1 MANLSPS
8 EILYTGDFSVDP
20 YSDQIV
26 HGTLSGSGAESSWQN
41 NNLTLRLAP
50 GITWRS
56 PSLAISPLSYVRLRF
71 RAKLDT
77 NILLP
82 PIGIQVYNKNNLT
95 FKSINPSASWNLDP
109 LNAGPSGG
117 DLIAG
122 DNTSLINLSSQWSEQ
137 VFYSRVQSNAE
148 QIAIQISGT
157 DTPFFIDDIQLEFV
171 NSRAD
176 VATWADQI
184 WDNRYYTPNPPIEP
198 EVHTFVSSEQ
208 QKRLLRTLTKLHARE
223 SIRIVLVGDSI
234 VSDLANSAF
243 DVLLERLFPGAS
255 IGVVAAVG
263 RGTGIDQWN
272 PINDTYPFISSTSQ
286 RGTLK
291 FNEAVIEQRP
301 DLVLLGGISN
311 PANANG
317 YAAFEDVIGKIKA
330 QSTLA

>member
-82 PIGIQVYNKNNLT
+82 PIGVQAYNKNNLT

-117 DLIAG
+117 DL
-122 DNTSLINLSSQWSEQ
+122 S
-137 VFYSRVQSNAE
+137 
-148 QIAIQISGT
+148 
-157 DTPFFIDDIQLEFV
+157 
-171 NSRAD
+171 
-176 VATWADQI
+176 
-184 WDNRYYTPNPPIEP
+184 
-198 EVHTFVSSEQ
+198 
-208 QKRLLRTLTKLHARE
+208 
-223 SIRIVLVGDSI
+223 
-234 VSDLANSAF
+234 
-243 DVLLERLFPGAS
+243 
-255 IGVVAAVG
+255 
-263 RGTGIDQWN
+263 
-272 PINDTYPFISSTSQ
+272 
-286 RGTLK
+286 
-291 FNEAVIEQRP
+291 
-301 DLVLLGGISN
+301 
-311 PANANG
+311 
-317 YAAFEDVIGKIKA
+317 
-330 QSTLA
+330 